1 MHLLSL
7 NLPDLLIPLWRGT
20 FECDKDDDKST
31 WTWASLADVQVWKAH
46 GETVAASTVH
56 IPGSFGRPPR
66 NPAQKINSGYKAW
79 EYHLY
84 LYGLGPGLLREVL
97 PDDYWR
103 HFCKLVR
110 AVRLI
115 SQHTISRFELLTAHR
130 LFVEWIQGFE
140 ELYYQRRVNRIH
152 FVRQSTHAPGHYAR
166 EVETK
171 GPLICSSQWTME
183 RTIGNL
189 TEELRQH
196 SDPYANLAE
205 RAIRR
210 ARINALK
217 VMIPSLD
224 PIPEKTAAPR
234 WSLDI
239 GGGYHL
245 LPQHQRGRQEATQS
259 ETWAIREY
267 LDEHAP
273 NSPDYKYFTPG
284 GLFKPS
290 RWARL
295 LLPNGQKCR
304 SLFCGR
310 ERRSNAR
317 KARNVQVTVNGQIK
331 FAAVQFFFELQF
343 NLNTRPR
350 PLALVSV
357 YSPPDRELLEASSEA
372 LYSCK
377 FLGDAALLVIEATA
391 INQVV
396 AMVPHKVGEDH
407 CFFMFEQPG
416 NDVTDMG
423 GFLIADE
430 DDEDDVHDT

>member
-20 FECDKDDDKST
+20 FECDKDDDKT
-31 WTWASLADVQVWKAH
+31 AWTWAGLANVDVWKAH
-46 GETVAASTVH
+46 GETVAAATAF

-84 LYGLGPGLLREVL
+84 LYGLGPGLFRDVL
-97 PDDYWR
+97 PDPYWR
-103 HFCKLVR
+103 NFCKLVR

-115 SQHTISRFELLTAHR
+115 SQHSITRSELLAAHR
-130 LFVEWIQGFE
+130 LFVEWIHGFE
-140 ELYYQRRVNRIH
+140 ELYYQRRIERIH
-152 FVRQSTHAPGHYAR
+152 FVRQSIHAPGHYGR

-196 SDPYANLAE
+196 SNPFANLAE

-224 PIPEKTAAPR
+224 SKSDVAIAPR
-234 WSLDI
+234 WSLSI
-239 GGGYHL
+239 GNGYYL
-245 LPQHQRGRQEATQS
+245 LPQHQRSRQEASRS
-259 ETWAIREY
+259 ETWAIRQY
-267 LDEHAP
+267 LDRHAP
-273 NSPDYKYFTPG
+273 NSPDYQHISRHT
-284 GLFKPS
+284 GLFKPC

-310 ERRSNAR
+310 ERRPNAR
-317 KARNVQVTVNGQIK
+317 KARNVQVTINGQIQ
-331 FAAVQFFFELQF
+331 FAVVLFFFELQ
-343 NLNTRPR
+343 LEVNTHPKA
-350 PLALVSV
+350 LAIISV
-357 YSPPDRELLEASSEA
+357 YSPPDRALLEASSGA

-377 FLGDAALLVIEATA
+377 YLGDAGLVVIEATM

-396 AMVPHKVGEDH
+396 AMIPHKVGEDE

-416 NDVTDMG
+416 NDVTDLG
-423 GFLIADE
+423 GFLIDNE
-430 DDEDDVHDT
+430 DDEDIP